1 MTAKLLTWLV
11 HDREAAS
18 AVRTGLLAHRLSFLS
33 MPPSFMPAGGR
44 AKPSP
49 SCSLYRVGT
58 PLAHVLDHHRSSV
71 KVSGCAVRADLVT
84 SQGAKLGNRFIP
96 PARRAQVTDTLFIK
110 IIHSGVTPFTPLPT
124 NPRLLNPSM
133 KRRKA
138 PPPPAPRGLGSHSGD
153 GARMSR

>member
-1 MTAKLLTWLV
+1 MTAKLLTWFV

-18 AVRTGLLAHRLSFLS
+18 AVRTGLLAHWLGFLS
-33 MPPSFMPAGGR
+33 VPPRFMSACGR

-49 SCSLYRVGT
+49 NTSPNGAGT
-58 PLAHVLDHHRSSV
+58 PLAYLPGHHQPGVEISV
-71 KVSGCAVRADLVT
+71 GAVRADLVT

-96 PARRAQVTDTLFIK
+96 PARRAQVADTLFIK

-138 PPPPAPRGLGSHSGD
+138 PPPPMTGS
-153 GARMSR
+153 